1 MVEKDLLFGLN
12 IKLPNLLAEIH
23 DLSVVASNML
33 PIEDPSKLDQL
44 EDHIKNIVS
53 AASEAGLAVYDT
65 IVKGEDLGVL
75 V

>member
-1 MVEKDLLFGLN
+1 
-12 IKLPNLLAEIH
+12 
-23 DLSVVASNML
+23 ML